1 MSRNIQQLVETSVFR
16 VSKDTAAA
24 VVLHQLKGFSSKIF
38 LSMLSILI
46 LELAVVAYFSHRLS
60 SPLEKL
66 KQAAQWVAEGETG
79 KQIPTEN
86 LQGTSEVLDAIKQF
100 NQRSLQLAQLEKHN
114 QQLQNK

>member
-1 MSRNIQQLVETSVFR
+1 
-16 VSKDTAAA
+16 
-24 VVLHQLKGFSSKIF
+24 
-38 LSMLSILI
+38 MLSILI